1 MKRLALSAAVVM
13 PLAVLA
19 GPALADCSDLTI
31 ASMNWQSAE
40 LMANLDQFILNEGYG
55 CDAEIVVGDTVP
67 SITSLVE
74 KGKPEIVPEAWVA

>member
-55 CDAEIVVGDTVP
+55 CDAEIL
-67 SITSLVE
+67 SL
-74 KGKPEIVPEAWVA
+74 IHI